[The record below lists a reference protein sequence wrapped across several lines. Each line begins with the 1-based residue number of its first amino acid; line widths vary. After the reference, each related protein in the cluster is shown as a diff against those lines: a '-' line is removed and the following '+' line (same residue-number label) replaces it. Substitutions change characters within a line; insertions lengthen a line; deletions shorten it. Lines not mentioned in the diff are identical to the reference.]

1 MTRRALSTATLALTL
16 QLALAGAVLAGP
28 LEVSAGPWD
37 DELVRMGKSIP
48 GFGGLFYDEE
58 GRPNVYLLDPG
69 TAGPVAK
76 SLGAGVHIRQGDYE
90 FAELVGWR
98 LELRAL
104 LALPGVVYLDVDET
118 MNRVVLG
125 VDATSRSKSLD
136 RDRLE
141 RELQFRAVPREAVV
155 VRETAPFA
163 EVLGVQ
169 DKFRPAPG
177 GVQIHFTSFL
187 CTLGFNATLGK
198 VSGFVT
204 NSHCSAARGTSDGTR
219 YYQSTTAGGAIGT
232 KMVDPAYITDSRCP
246 AGRKCRFSDSAFVK
260 YDKKNLGNFAR
271 IARPTGAGSLNLNP
285 GGARFTIKGK
295 ADGAA
300 AGQVV
305 NKVGR
310 STGWSAGPVTSTCVD
325 ISSSVTEYTMFC
337 QGLARANVAGGDSGS
352 PVFVRTKRNDVTLV
366 GLLWAGGTDGAGN
379 TVFAF
384 SPLENV
390 ELELGA
396 LKVH

>member
-16 QLALAGAVLAGP
+16 QLALAGALSAQAGP
-28 LEVSAGPWD
+28 YD
-37 DELVRMGKSIP
+37 DELVRLGASIP

-58 GRPNVYLLDPG
+58 GSPNVYLVDPG
-69 TAGPVAK
+69 RTGPVVK
-76 SLGAGVHIRQGDYE
+76 SLGAGVRIRQADYE
-90 FAELVGWR
+90 FRELVGWR

-104 LALPGVVYLDVDET
+104 LGLPGVVFLDVDET
-118 MNRVVLG
+118 RNRVVLG
-125 VDATSRSKSLD
+125 VDATSRNKALD

-141 RELQFRAVPREAVV
+141 RELLLRGVPREAVV
-155 VRETAPFA
+155 VEETAPFA
-163 EVLGVQ
+163 EVVGVQ

-177 GVQIHFTSFL
+177 GVQINFNNFV
-187 CTLGFNATLGK
+187 CTLGFNATRGK
-198 VSGFVT
+198 VAGFVT
-204 NSHCSAARGTSDGTR
+204 NSHCSSVRGTADGTR
-219 YYQSTTAGGAIGT
+219 YYQSNTAGGAIGT
-232 KMVDPAYITDSRCP
+232 ELVDPVYITDSRCP

-260 YDKKNLGNFAR
+260 YDKKSLGNFAR
-271 IARPTGAGSLNLNP
+271 LARPTGPGSLTVRP
-285 GGARFTIKGK
+285 AGARFVIKGK
-295 ADGAA
+295 ADGPA
-300 AGQVV
+300 AGQAV

-325 ISSSVTEYTMFC
+325 VSSSVTEYTLFC

-352 PVFVRTKRNDVTLV
+352 PVFVRTRKNDVTLV
-366 GLLWAGGTDGAGN
+366 GLLWAGGADGAGN

-390 ELELGA
+390 EMELGT